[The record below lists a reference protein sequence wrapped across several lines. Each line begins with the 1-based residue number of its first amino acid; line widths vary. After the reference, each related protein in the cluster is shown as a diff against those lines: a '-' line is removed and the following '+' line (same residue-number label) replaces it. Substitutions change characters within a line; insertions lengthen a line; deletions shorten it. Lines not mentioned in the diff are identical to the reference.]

1 MNRYFKG
8 VFGPLLIAEIGGN
21 HEGDFAYAKKLC
33 DLAIASNAD
42 CIKFQVYTGDGL
54 VSSVESPDRN
64 KHFKKFEFSKDQH
77 IELAQKVH
85 QAGKKYTASVW
96 EENALEWIDPY
107 IDFYKIGSGD
117 LTAYALLEAIAKK
130 KKPIVLSTG
139 LSSDIEV
146 METVAFLQMQ
156 NDMYK
161 SEDNLALL
169 QCTSMYPINYGDAN
183 LDVMKKYK
191 EETGL
196 TVGYSDH
203 TIDLKALQYAAAMG
217 AEILEFHFTDNKEGK
232 TFRDHK
238 VSLTKDEVEKL
249 TDELEII
256 RTLKG
261 NDEKRPLSIEI
272 ENGHVDSFR
281 RAVYLNKDVA
291 AGYIIKKEDLVLL
304 RPNHGI
310 DAREYKNVIGKK
322 LSKPLKAFEKIDIEN
337 LQDNI
342 SN

>member
-1 MNRYFKG
+1 MSRYFKG

-21 HEGDFAYAKKLC
+21 HEGDFTYAKKLC
-33 DLAIASNAD
+33 ELAIDTKAD
-42 CIKFQVYTGDGL
+42 CVKFQVYTGDGL
-54 VSSVESPDRN
+54 VSPVESPDRN
-64 KHFKKFEFSKDQH
+64 QHFKKFELSSHQH
-77 IELAQKVH
+77 IELAKKVK
-85 QAGKKYTASVW
+85 QSGKKYTASVW
-96 EENALEWIDPY
+96 EKNALEWIDPY

-130 KKPIVLSTG
+130 RKPIVLSTG
-139 LSSDIEV
+139 LSTEIEV

-156 NDMYK
+156 DDMYK

-169 QCTSMYPINYGDAN
+169 QCTSMYPIQYGDAN
-183 LDVMKKYK
+183 LNVMKKYK

-217 AEILEFHFTDNKEGK
+217 AQILEFHFTDTKEGK

-238 VSLTKDEVEKL
+238 VSLTKNEVEDL
-249 TDELEII
+249 AAELAII

-261 NDEKRPLSIEI
+261 SAQKQPISIEI
-272 ENGHVDSFR
+272 ENGHVNSFR

-291 AGYIIKKEDLVLL
+291 AGYAIKEEDLVLL
-304 RPNHGI
+304 RPNYGI
-310 DAREYKNVIGKK
+310 DARHYKTIVGKK
-322 LSKPLKAFEKIDIEN
+322 LKKPIKAFEKIEIKN
-337 LQDNI
+337 LQ
-342 SN
+342 